1 MVINGVWWDVC
12 FVSPHSK
19 KLIRSDGSYSVG
31 VTDSTEQ
38 TIYIS
43 DMLQGAF
50 LRKVIC
56 HEIVHAFIFSN
67 GIYIPLEE
75 EDVLEY
81 VKRTNPDIAD
91 EKLKEEICRNN
102 STANALIHIIWV
114 EKYLFF

>member
-1 MVINGVWWDVC
+1 MVINDVWWDIC

-75 EDVLEY
+75 EE
-81 VKRTNPDIAD
+81 RIAD
-91 EKLKEEICRNN
+91 FVASYGGEILDITETVLTEIRR
-102 STANALIHIIWV
+102 SYA
-114 EKYLFF
+114 